1 MHCPAPRVTFQAGP
15 TRSSSSTTT
24 AAGRLQTTARGC
36 CSRRRKTSDAQRD
49 TRWCTAGSMAS
60 SCAAPL
66 GWVILSIYLF
76 SYLIL
81 SLSLKYLYL
90 ISWAGRAPLI
100 HHPSCGCVHSPC
112 VCCRRARHPL
122 ARLLRLV
129 LRRSSLLRGGP
140 SLFSSLWKAPL
151 LSLLFSTI
159 KGRPLSSLFSS
170 LFSTKGRPLSS
181 LFSSL
186 LRGGPSLFSSL
197 WKAPLLSLLFST
209 KGRPFSLL
217 FSLEGP
223 SPLSSLLS
231 SLLSRGRPLSSLFS
245 SLLY

>member
-100 HHPSCGCVHSPC
+100 HHPSCGC
-112 VCCRRARHPL
+112 APL
-122 ARLLRLV
+122 
-129 LRRSSLLRGGP
+129 SSLLYYKGKAP
-140 SLFSSLWKAPL
+140 LLSLLISLLYQGKAPL
-151 LSLLFSTI
+151 LSLLFS
-159 KGRPLSSLFSS
+159 S
-170 LFSTKGRPLSS
+170 
-181 LFSSL
+181 
-186 LRGGPSLFSSL
+186 
-197 WKAPLLSLLFST
+197 

-217 FSLEGP
+217 FSWRGP
-223 SPLSSLLS
+223 SPLSSLL
-231 SLLSRGRPLSSLFS
+231 
-245 SLLY
+245 Y